1 MLDVLLDSA
10 LDLAK
15 TLPVLA
21 LVYALL
27 YWVEHR
33 MRTTPALLSRAA
45 RFGPLCGALA
55 GLVPQC
61 GFSAAASALFLD
73 DCLAPATLVAVFLAT
88 SDEALPVLFSSGRGE
103 DAIRLLVVKL
113 VLAAAGG
120 YLLRMTV
127 LRRQPGFQ
135 PHTDVKDGEDG
146 CACCCGGGLI
156 LSVLGRTVKT
166 AFLLLVVLV
175 VFNCAVFFVGEERI
189 SALLLSG
196 STLQPILCATLGLIP
211 SCAVSVLLAELY
223 SSGAIGFG
231 SMVAGLSTG
240 AGFGY
245 MVLCSD
251 RSRRRA
257 ACGIIALTWVLAAAG
272 GVLVLVLLG

>member
-10 LDLAK
+10 LDIAK
-15 TLPVLA
+15 TLPILA

-27 YWVEHR
+27 YWIEHR
-33 MRTTPALLSRAA
+33 MRTTPALLRRAA
-45 RFGPLCGALA
+45 RFGPVCGALA

-73 DCLAPATLVAVFLAT
+73 GCLAPATLVAVFLAT

-113 VLAAAGG
+113 VLATAGG

-127 LRRQPGFQ
+127 LRRQTVFRSRAN
-135 PHTDVKDGEDG
+135 VEDGEDG
-146 CACCCGGGLI
+146 CACCGGGLI

-251 RSRRRA
+251 RSRRRD

-272 GVLVLVLLG
+272 GVLVQVLFG

>member
-1 MLDVLLDSA
+1 M
-10 LDLAK
+10 
-15 TLPVLA
+15 
-21 LVYALL
+21 
-27 YWVEHR
+27 
-33 MRTTPALLSRAA
+33 
-45 RFGPLCGALA
+45 
-55 GLVPQC
+55 
-61 GFSAAASALFLD
+61 
-73 DCLAPATLVAVFLAT
+73 
-88 SDEALPVLFSSGRGE
+88 
-103 DAIRLLVVKL
+103 
-113 VLAAAGG
+113 
-120 YLLRMTV
+120 LLR
-127 LRRQPGFQ
+127 RRADPVG
-135 PHTDVKDGEDG
+135 
-146 CACCCGGGLI
+146 AW
-156 LSVLGRTVKT
+156 TVKK

-251 RSRRRA
+251 RSRRRD

-272 GVLVLVLLG
+272 GVLVQVLLG